1 MLARY
6 LGIFPEVIER
16 ETRENNFNF
25 FLPISTLGPNPIKL
39 HPLDD
44 LFSDQHKNVDKVAK

>member
-1 MLARY
+1 MDV
-6 LGIFPEVIER
+6 GKVFPEVIER

-25 FLPISTLGPNPIKL
+25 FLRISTLGPNPIKL

-44 LFSDQHKNVDKVAK
+44 FFSDQHKNVDKVAK